1 MSHVTGQTHA
11 TVFSF
16 LQLGEDTIYSIFAF
30 AHVTFVTRLH
40 FETAANQARGAKAG
54 SQEERV
60 LQRVR
65 RAQRVA
71 AAVVLG
77 KGKAKARAREDLPR
91 HHRPGLP
98 EDLIRHLLRPHRLPP
113 NHLLRGRRGQRGH
126 LGRPGP
132 PGQAKHQSRQGG
144 LEHVRPQD
152 RRGRGQLSL
161 RGRHLL
167 RSFVPPNQPLDLR
180 RNVAMALPMLRGL
193 FLFVMR

>member
-1 MSHVTGQTHA
+1 M
-11 TVFSF
+11 
-16 LQLGEDTIYSIFAF
+16 LQVKRMHYFYSIFAF

-40 FETAANQARGAKAG
+40 FEAAANQARGAKAG
-54 SQEERV
+54 SLEESL

-71 AAVVLG
+71 AVAVLG
-77 KGKAKARAREDLPR
+77 KGKGKAREDLPR

-113 NHLLRGRRGQRGH
+113 NHLLRGRRGPRGH
-126 LGRPGP
+126 LGRLGL

-152 RRGRGQLSL
+152 RRGKGQLSL

-167 RSFVPPNQPLDLR
+167 RSFVPPNQRLDLR